1 MTKPVS
7 KPDFDQYAI
16 MAAKFSRDALLVT
29 DINDKVVWLN
39 TGFEKLTGFTLKEM
53 LGHPPGDFLRGDLTE
68 SDAIQKIDD
77 CITNR
82 RPVDIEVQYRRKD
95 NTPFWME
102 SRITPVFD
110 KDGAHTHFMSSSR
123 DVTARRALE
132 KATKEATDNEQ
143 LRQQERRL
151 LSQVSEWLYS
161 AKSLKELLQVIS
173 RSLET
178 LMPEAEGQLY
188 IYSETRDTLDL
199 SIQWG
204 GADNA
209 QEHIEPDDCWALRRG
224 RAYAFGMRPIEFPC
238 GHSHSV
244 EDDSPYFC
252 IPITAHGQTNG
263 LLHLNFGAFA
273 PDRSQREKFKYFL
286 DQRWELALLC
296 AEQISLAI
304 ANVQLRQELV
314 DQSVRDPL
322 TNLWNRRWFLEAA
335 QQQLTRAK
343 TAREPCSLISL
354 DVDNFKKFNDMHG
367 HDAGDLVLRSLG
379 ARMIE
384 FFTENCA
391 PCRLGGEEFI
401 VLCSGMTEAKTAE
414 ISEQFRQQVME
425 ITIKYSGADLPPI
438 TVSAGVAA
446 TPDGACD
453 LESLVK
459 SADLALYEAKRLGR
473 NQVVTQ
479 SQMASQA
486 KTLSAPRPA

>member
-1 MTKPVS
+1 MTKQGI
-7 KPDFDQYAI
+7 DQYAI
-16 MAAKFSRDALLVT
+16 MAAEFSRDALLVT
-29 DINDKVVWLN
+29 DMDDRVVWLN
-39 TGFEKLTGFTLKEM
+39 QGFEQLTGFTLKEM
-53 LGHPPGDFLRGDLTE
+53 IGRKPGEFLRGDLTA
-68 SDAIQKIDD
+68 SDAIQKIDE

-95 NTPFWME
+95 NTAFWME

-110 KDGAHTHFMSSSR
+110 TEGNHTHFMSSSR
-123 DVTARRALE
+123 DVTARRAME

-161 AKSLKELLQVIS
+161 AKSLEELLQVVS
-173 RSLET
+173 KSLET

-188 IYSETRDTLDL
+188 IYAPSRDTLDL
-199 SIQWG
+199 NIQWG
-204 GADNA
+204 GSEAA
-209 QEHIEPDDCWALRRG
+209 PKHIEPDDCWALRRG
-224 RAYAFGMRPIEFPC
+224 RAYAYGMRPIEFPC

-304 ANVQLRQELV
+304 ANVQLRQELL

-322 TNLWNRRWFLEAA
+322 TNLWNRRWFMEAA
-335 QQQLTRAK
+335 QQQLSRAK
-343 TAREPCSLISL
+343 TTAEPCALISL
-354 DVDNFKKFNDMHG
+354 DVDNFKTFNDLHG
-367 HDAGDLVLRSLG
+367 HDAGDLVLRALG

-384 FFTENCA
+384 FFTDHCA

-401 VLCSGMTEAKTAE
+401 VLCTGMTEAQTA
-414 ISEQFRQQVME
+414 STAEQFRQQVSE
-425 ITIKYSGADLPPI
+425 IIIKYAGEDLPAV
-438 TVSAGVAA
+438 TVSAGIAA
-446 TPDGACD
+446 TPEGGKD
-453 LESLVK
+453 LETLVK
-459 SADLALYEAKRLGR
+459 SADVALYQAKALGR
-473 NQVVTQ
+473 NRVVTH
-479 SQMASQA
+479 SVMAAQA
-486 KTLSAPRPA
+486 KIVSAPRPA